1 MARLLRH
8 ARLGWI
14 ALAAIV
20 GVLSSAEGAAAG
32 TMAAGCEPDEGCCVS
47 RPMPACGC
55 CPSPTP
61 SNAGA
66 SAGLAD
72 GDVQRELDR
81 TASLGQNVRPCEC
94 RANDPAA
101 PASKT
106 DRTSPERRQGG
117 DQSPI
122 CEVRHVTD
130 EQPSPF
136 AAPLVPPGSSP
147 PRTPLY
153 LRTSRLLF

>member
-20 GVLSSAEGAAAG
+20 GVLSSAEGSAAG

-55 CPSPTP
+55 CPSPAP
-61 SNAGA
+61 SH
-66 SAGLAD
+66 AGLAD

-81 TASLGQNVRPCEC
+81 TASLGQDVRPCEC
-94 RANDPAA
+94 RASDPAA

-106 DRTSPERRQGG
+106 ERPAPERRQGG
-117 DQSPI
+117 DESPV

-130 EQPSPF
+130 VRPSPF
-136 AAPLVPPGSSP
+136 ATSLVPPGSSP

-153 LRTSRLLF
+153 LRASRLLL